1 MSLQPE
7 SLRKT
12 LRTTEK
18 EQTSLLIWGGWVRGC
33 SGDGK
38 QSGEGPKVTV
48 WRSLQSQA
56 FIPTRPGRSPL
67 RRPGGKA
74 PSVCTPPPGI
84 GPARSHSAPTRQ
96 GSSSLPPPAPFSPR
110 LAGKAG
116 NVEREQRTP
125 RPTAIGSA
133 VPPYPRPGSTD
144 GALGWLP
151 AHSRRVLRGLTGENP
166 DPGQT
171 PPHTLSGVP
180 DSTNGGSR
188 ALLPEGLDPGPLR
201 TPSTQ
206 NFSSLSP
213 CCLGLSALRGGP
225 PPAFGR

>member
-7 SLRKT
+7 SLRKM
-12 LRTTEK
+12 RRRTEK
-18 EQTSLLIWGGWVRGC
+18 EQTSLLIFLGGGRGEGGWCGGAAGMGNKAARAR
-33 SGDGK
+33 
-38 QSGEGPKVTV
+38 VTA
-48 WRSLQSQA
+48 RRALQSQA
-56 FIPTRPGRSPL
+56 FILARPGRRPL

-110 LAGKAG
+110 LARKAG

-144 GALGWLP
+144 WALGRLP
-151 AHSRRVLRGLTGENP
+151 SHSRRVLRGLRGENP

-171 PPHTLSGVP
+171 PHTH
-180 DSTNGGSR
+180 TRRGS
-188 ALLPEGLDPGPLR
+188 
-201 TPSTQ
+201 
-206 NFSSLSP
+206 
-213 CCLGLSALRGGP
+213 
-225 PPAFGR
+225 

>member
-1 MSLQPE
+1 M
-7 SLRKT
+7 R
-12 LRTTEK
+12 RTTEK
-18 EQTSLLIWGGWVRGC
+18 EQTSLLIFFRGVVRGC
-33 SGDGK
+33 DGDGK
-38 QSGEGPKVTV
+38 QSGEGPRVTV
-48 WRSLQSQA
+48 WRALQSQA
-56 FIPTRPGRSPL
+56 FILARLGRRPL

-110 LAGKAG
+110 LARKAG

-144 GALGWLP
+144 WALGRLP
-151 AHSRRVLRGLTGENP
+151 AHSRQVLRGLRGENP

-171 PPHTLSGVP
+171 PHTHTLGGVP
-180 DSTNGGSR
+180 DSRNGDSR
-188 ALLPEGLDPGPLR
+188 ALLPEGLDPGPSR

-206 NFSSLSP
+206 NFLSHQGSPSLYKRTKKKKKST
-213 CCLGLSALRGGP
+213 SRIDNTK
-225 PPAFGR
+225 